1 MNLKDK
7 LSIKAEPVEK
17 ALAKYLKI
25 KEPKK
30 LYEAMAHIPL
40 SGGKRLRPVMALL
53 ACELVGGVVKK
64 AVPFA
69 TAIEI
74 LTPEKLPGPIF
85 TIIEKFLSILAFFL
99 LIKSNILFTSE
110 SLLILLI

>member
-17 ALAKYLKI
+17 ALAKYIKI

-53 ACELVGGVVKK
+53 ACELSST
-64 AVPFA
+64 FCH
-69 TAIEI
+69 
-74 LTPEKLPGPIF
+74 
-85 TIIEKFLSILAFFL
+85 
-99 LIKSNILFTSE
+99 SNRNHTQFHIS
-110 SLLILLI
+110 S